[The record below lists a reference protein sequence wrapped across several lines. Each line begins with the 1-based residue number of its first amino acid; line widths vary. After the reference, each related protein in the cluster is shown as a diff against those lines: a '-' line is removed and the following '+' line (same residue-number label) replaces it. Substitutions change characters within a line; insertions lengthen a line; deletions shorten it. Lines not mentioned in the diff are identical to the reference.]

1 MAEFKSTYSE
11 METEKGDVHMN
22 DGIGVGAGAGFLGGA
37 ILGGLGGYALAANHG
52 DNWRNGAFPYPMA
65 VQPAAINGGC
75 YSIADVSNLVA
86 TKDAQYAQLNAT
98 QESRFDVLSTVVDKT
113 NLINQG
119 ICNLGYENAK
129 LNGQNQLAISE
140 ASAKADLCCCKT
152 QGMIGQI
159 VPEIKNFYL
168 TDQVNQLRN
177 QATQQQI
184 ACGFNTVNNEL
195 GVIGC
200 GVKSIL
206 EKLYTPTTTTTTAT
220 P

>member
-11 METEKGDVHMN
+11 METEKGEIHMN
-22 DGIGVGAGAGFLGGA
+22 DGIGVGAGAGFLGGI
-37 ILGGLGGYALAANHG
+37 ILGGLGGYALAANHNDG
-52 DNWRNGAFPYPMA
+52 WRNGSFPYPVMA
-65 VQPAAINGGC
+65 QPAAVSSEC

-98 QESRFDVLSTVVDKT
+98 QESRFDVLSSVTDKT
-113 NLINQG
+113 NIINQG
-119 ICNLGYENAK
+119 ICTLGYENAK
-129 LNGQNQLAISE
+129 LQGQTQLAISE
-140 ASAKADLCCCKT
+140 ASSKADLCCCKT
-152 QGMIGQI
+152 QGMISQI

-184 ACGFNTVNNEL
+184 ACGFNNVNNEL
-195 GVIGC
+195 GLISC

-206 EKLYTPTTTTTTAT
+206 EKLYTPTTTTAAAGA
-220 P
+220 